1 MTLKWLP
8 PTTVVHKTCSFPNFQ
23 TRREYTSFAFDLYVY
38 TLSVTY
44 FLPLYRPFFFL
55 LSVFFAVFIL
65 SRKHPFFWHWSY
77 ILFLLQLTLY
87 CAILF
92 NNFLFGSNIFCVFS
106 LHWHSSGSYWLKILT
121 RIVSLLIGQGKF
133 QLFS

>member
-8 PTTVVHKTCSFPNFQ
+8 PTAVVHKTCSFPNFQ

-38 TLSVTY
+38 TRSVTY

-65 SRKHPFFWHWSY
+65 SRKHPFFGTAATFYFCCNSLY
-77 ILFLLQLTLY
+77 TVLSSLTISFLGRTFSVSFRYTGTVQGRT
-87 CAILF
+87 
-92 NNFLFGSNIFCVFS
+92 GSRFS
-106 LHWHSSGSYWLKILT
+106 LE
-121 RIVSLLIGQGKF
+121 SLLIRQCKF